1 MRGMGG
7 AARAESRASVAFMN
21 AGERAKTLG
30 SLGRFLAYFV
40 CRLRL
45 ASLCLKA
52 RGQPKQIDCGIQT
65 ARYCFRFPKL
75 ASAFPKRALW
85 NPVVDL
91 LRHQGAFNKRK
102 EPQQHC
108 RDNKVPASLDGQ
120 PLRFSLDPFCPPNC
134 YLGSLCLV
142 NLCNSLYSSQV
153 LVPGSVRDGLACL
166 GARRWQDICDCA
178 GIWIVFLGPRQVSVQ
193 PACMCICTR
202 KHTYARI

>member
-1 MRGMGG
+1 ML
-7 AARAESRASVAFMN
+7 RA
-21 AGERAKTLG
+21 
-30 SLGRFLAYFV
+30 
-40 CRLRL
+40 
-45 ASLCLKA
+45 
-52 RGQPKQIDCGIQT
+52 GQNPWIT
-65 ARYCFRFPKL
+65 ARVLGIFCLQTTPSFHLSEGAWPTKTNRFGDPNRPVLFPFSYKL